1 MTRRNYRKR
10 SKKNNRRVRR
20 RTYKRGGN
28 CGCGSKTFGGNHD
41 TKYYYAYNSN
51 LASDPQNPSAQ
62 VAERFAGDFSRV
74 SGGGRRGRINSRKN
88 KRLGKSKKGGMSF
101 LSNAYSGIMNS
112 GSNMSSITSFGA
124 VNGASVQANTITG
137 LGGTVSN
144 NAVSQPVINQ
154 PYGYSNPP
162 LA

>member
-10 SKKNNRRVRR
+10 SKKNNRHVRR

-28 CGCGSKTFGGNHD
+28 CGCSSKKFGGNHD
-41 TKYYYAYNSN
+41 PKFFYTYNNN
-51 LASDPQNPSAQ
+51 LTNDPQNPSSQ

-74 SGGGRRGRINSRKN
+74 SGGGRRRRIIRRQN
-88 KRLGKSKKGGMSF
+88 KTLGKTKKGGMSF
-101 LSNAYSGIMNS
+101 ISNAYNGLMNS
-112 GSNMSSITSFGA
+112 GSSMSATTSFGA

-137 LGGTVSN
+137 LGGTISN

-154 PYGYSNPP
+154 PYSYSNPP